1 MFKVWTK
8 NLGRVGKSEAH
19 VYFLALTCSDAEQ
32 LGKPFLLK
40 GNFITLK
47 IHADILAI
55 VQSKITVPVKIRNMF
70 CPTANGGLLA
80 SLNQFHSK

>member
-1 MFKVWTK
+1 MFRVWTK

-40 GNFITLK
+40 GNFIL
-47 IHADILAI
+47 ILLLNVRRVISMDRNTVRA
-55 VQSKITVPVKIRNMF
+55 SKLIR
-70 CPTANGGLLA
+70 A
-80 SLNQFHSK
+80 SV